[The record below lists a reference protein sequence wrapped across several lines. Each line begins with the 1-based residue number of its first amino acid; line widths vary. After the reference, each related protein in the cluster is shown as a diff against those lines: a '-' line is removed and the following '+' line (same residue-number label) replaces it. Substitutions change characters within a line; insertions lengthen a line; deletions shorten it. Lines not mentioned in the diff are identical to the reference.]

1 MCRVLGVSPSGYYAW
16 RKRGLSRRRREDAA
30 LLERVRRI
38 WEGSGRTYGAP
49 RVWAELRA
57 GGVRCSRKRVARL
70 MREAGLVG
78 AYSRRRRRKTTVQD
92 PRAAAAPDLVGGSS
106 GRKAP
111 LELWVADL
119 VYVPTQEGVLYLS
132 VVLDVWSRR
141 VVGWAMRQ
149 DARAELVVDALEM
162 ALWRRRPAPGLVHH
176 SDRGSQ
182 YSSLRFGARLRAARI
197 LPSMGRKG
205 DAYDNALCEAF
216 FATLNREVLRRCRF
230 RTREEARSVLFA
242 YLEGLYN
249 RRRRHSALGYLS
261 PEEFERRS
269 AKPAS
274 VSAIPAQKRG
284 KSRFRRN
291 PELEPCSVTFSRL
304 ESSQTATPIF
314 SSSAVSAL
322 SVLSAYLQVPLWP
335 TPDPPL
341 HREQH
346 SVRPKRHDEQHHN
359 HCNDPP
365 RVKRPCERHQ

>member
-16 RKRGLSRRRREDAA
+16 RKRGLSRRRQEDAA

-49 RVWAELRA
+49 RVWAELWA

-78 AYSRRRRRKTTVQD
+78 AYPQRRRRKTTVQD
-92 PRAAAAPDLVGGSS
+92 PRAAAAPDLVGRQFRAEGPN
-106 GRKAP
+106 R
-111 LELWVADL
+111 LWVADL

-242 YLEGLYN
+242 YLEGFYN

-261 PEEFERRS
+261 PEEFERRWS
-269 AKPAS
+269 ASPES
-274 VSAIPAQKRG
+274 VS
-284 KSRFRRN
+284 
-291 PELEPCSVTFSRL
+291 VT
-304 ESSQTATPIF
+304 
-314 SSSAVSAL
+314 L
-322 SVLSAYLQVPLWP
+322 STKAG
-335 TPDPPL
+335 
-341 HREQH
+341 
-346 SVRPKRHDEQHHN
+346 
-359 HCNDPP
+359 
-365 RVKRPCERHQ
+365 

>member
-30 LLERVRRI
+30 LLERVRGV

-78 AYSRRRRRKTTVQD
+78 AYARRRRRKTTVQN
-92 PRAAAAPDLVGGSS
+92 PRAAAAPDLVERQFRAEGPN
-106 GRKAP
+106 R
-111 LELWVADL
+111 LWVADL

-141 VVGWAMRQ
+141 VVGWAMRP
-149 DARAELVVDALEM
+149 DARAELVEM

-176 SDRGSQ
+176 SDRGAQ
-182 YSSLRFGARLRAARI
+182 YTSLRFGARLERAGMLR
-197 LPSMGRKG
+197 SMGSKG

-242 YLEGLYN
+242 YLEGFYN

-261 PEEFERRS
+261 PEEFERRWS
-269 AKPAS
+269 ANPES
-274 VSAIPAQKRG
+274 VS
-284 KSRFRRN
+284 
-291 PELEPCSVTFSRL
+291 V
-304 ESSQTATPIF
+304 
-314 SSSAVSAL
+314 AL
-322 SVLSAYLQVPLWP
+322 STKAG
-335 TPDPPL
+335 
-341 HREQH
+341 
-346 SVRPKRHDEQHHN
+346 
-359 HCNDPP
+359 
-365 RVKRPCERHQ
+365 